1 MTTTETAHVTTTEM
15 MTTDAITSQP
25 KSRRA
30 RRRRGR
36 RLNGEGTIYQRRD
49 GRWCAEV
56 TTGNGGKKCL
66 YAATA
71 EAVRAK
77 LNATIESIARGQ
89 ALGDDRL
96 TVAQH
101 LAVFLDERRTRTR
114 PATMVDYTNVVERHL
129 VPGLGTVRLRK
140 LTAADV
146 QRFLDERRA
155 SGLSATM
162 VRHIRTI
169 LRMAMRLAVDRDLV
183 VRNVVDS
190 VRGPKAEQTE
200 IVPLTAEET
209 RKLLETAR
217 AHPLGAIWFV
227 VATLGLRRGEV
238 LGLRWADLDLEHGKL
253 SVRVQLASVTGDED
267 EDEDGVREAKLVEPK
282 SKKAVRDLAMAP
294 AVVEAL
300 RARKRAQAADRLRVG
315 VWHDKS
321 GLIFTAEDGQPLVG
335 ASISALHTSLCKAAK
350 VRAVRFHDMRH
361 GAASLML
368 AAGVDPRT
376 LSEALGHSR
385 VAFTLDTYAHVTQAR
400 LDDAVSR
407 VAGAVLP
414 RS

>member
-1 MTTTETAHVTTTEM
+1 METTTSTATNSSAMTEAAA
-15 MTTDAITSQP
+15 TPTKGKRT
-25 KSRRA
+25 

-36 RLNGEGTIYQRRD
+36 RLNGEGTIYQRKD

-56 TTGNGGKKCL
+56 ASGDGKKKCL
-66 YAATA
+66 YAPTA

-77 LNATIESIARGQ
+77 LNATIEMLAKGQ
-89 ALGDDRL
+89 SLGDDRL

-101 LAVFLDERRTRTR
+101 LTVFLDERRTRTR
-114 PATMVDYTNVVERHL
+114 PATMVDYTNVVDNHL
-129 VPGLGTVRLRK
+129 VPGLGTIRLRR

-146 QRFLDERRA
+146 QRFLDEKRTT
-155 SGLSATM
+155 GLSATM

-190 VRGPKAEQTE
+190 VRGPKAEQAE
-200 IVPLTAEET
+200 IVPLTADET

-217 AHPLGAIWFV
+217 THPLGAIWFI

-238 LGLRWADLDLEHGKL
+238 LGLRWSDVDLERAKL
-253 SVRVQLASVTGDED
+253 SVRVQLATVDDDRDDTERKP
-267 EDEDGVREAKLVEPK
+267 REAKLVEPK
-282 SKKAVRDLAMAP
+282 SKRAVRDLVMAP

-300 RARKRAQAADRLRVG
+300 RARKRTQAEDRLRVG
-315 VWHDKS
+315 AWHDKH
-321 GLIFTAEDGQPLVG
+321 GLIFTAEDGTPLVG
-335 ASISALHTSLCKAAK
+335 ASISALHTSLCETAR
-350 VRAVRFHDMRH
+350 VRTVRFHDMRH

-385 VAFTLDTYAHVTQAR
+385 VSFTLDTYAHVTQAR

-407 VAGAVLP
+407 VAVAVLP